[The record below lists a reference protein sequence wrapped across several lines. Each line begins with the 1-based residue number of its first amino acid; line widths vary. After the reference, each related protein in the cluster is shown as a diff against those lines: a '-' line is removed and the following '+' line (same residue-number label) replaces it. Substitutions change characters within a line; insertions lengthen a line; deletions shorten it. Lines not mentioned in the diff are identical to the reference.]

1 MAIESFDELLAQL
14 RQRPEWRDELR
25 RLVLTDRL
33 LSLPDNVDRFVVGL
47 TELVEA
53 QQATEGRLEALTAHV
68 QTLTQRMDSLAERME
83 SLVEQMSGVAT
94 RTDELTG
101 FMIEQRYR
109 QRAHAYFAP
118 IARRIHV
125 LSGDELDALLDNAL
139 ERGVLQEREAQELR
153 WADAVIQG
161 RPDGE
166 PVYLV
171 IEASAVVDARD
182 VERAA
187 SRAALLAM
195 AGVLALPVVAGT
207 TVIPDAFRQARE
219 RDVWVVTDGRIEH
232 PGTAA

>member
-1 MAIESFDELLAQL
+1 
-14 RQRPEWRDELR
+14 
-25 RLVLTDRL
+25 
-33 LSLPDNVDRFVVGL
+33 
-47 TELVEA
+47 
-53 QQATEGRLEALTAHV
+53 
-68 QTLTQRMDSLAERME
+68 
-83 SLVEQMSGVAT
+83 
-94 RTDELTG
+94 
-101 FMIEQRYR
+101 
-109 QRAHAYFAP
+109 
-118 IARRIHV
+118 
-125 LSGDELDALLDNAL
+125 
-139 ERGVLQEREAQELR
+139 
-153 WADAVIQG
+153 VIQG
-161 RPDGE
+161 RRDGE